1 MRKAVALLILLMIL
15 AGCGGAR
22 PADQPAPA
30 EKVDDRVAAAS
41 SRFGIDLLKQVY
53 KGENA
58 FLSPTS
64 ASLVLS
70 LTAAGAGGETQ
81 AQMTRTLGFRE
92 ISMSEIHK
100 ANGQL
105 QSILTNPDPKVEV
118 SLANAVWYR
127 TGLKVAPAFADTAKQ
142 HYGAAIDSAEF
153 GDPSAVKKIN
163 DWTAKA
169 TKQKIKELLA
179 STTPSDVMILVNAL
193 YFKGEWTHAFDP
205 KLTREGAFTKLD
217 STQKQVPFMHR
228 EGEFGALEADGF
240 RAVRLPY
247 GKERVSMYV
256 FVPDDL
262 PAFVAG
268 LTPERWEQYMQSF
281 KPRQGLVSLPK
292 VKLEATH
299 KLNEPLQ
306 NLGMELAFDM
316 GQADFSGLFEGG
328 RSGIGIALV
337 LQKTFLEI
345 NEQGTEA
352 AAATAVVLR
361 ESASEPLAVADRP
374 FLIAIRDD
382 QTGTLLFIGTIVE
395 P

>member
-1 MRKAVALLILLMIL
+1 MQKAVALLILLLIL

-70 LTAAGAGGETQ
+70 LTAAGARGETQ
-81 AQMTRTLGFRE
+81 AQMTRALGFRE
-92 ISMSEIHK
+92 ISIDEIHK

-217 STQKQVPFMHR
+217 GVQKQVPFMQQER
-228 EGEFGALEADGF
+228 EFGALQGDGF

-268 LTPERWEQYMQSF
+268 LTPERWEQYMQ
-281 KPRQGLVSLPK
+281 
-292 VKLEATH
+292 
-299 KLNEPLQ
+299 
-306 NLGMELAFDM
+306 
-316 GQADFSGLFEGG
+316 
-328 RSGIGIALV
+328 
-337 LQKTFLEI
+337 
-345 NEQGTEA
+345 
-352 AAATAVVLR
+352 
-361 ESASEPLAVADRP
+361 
-374 FLIAIRDD
+374 
-382 QTGTLLFIGTIVE
+382 
-395 P
+395 